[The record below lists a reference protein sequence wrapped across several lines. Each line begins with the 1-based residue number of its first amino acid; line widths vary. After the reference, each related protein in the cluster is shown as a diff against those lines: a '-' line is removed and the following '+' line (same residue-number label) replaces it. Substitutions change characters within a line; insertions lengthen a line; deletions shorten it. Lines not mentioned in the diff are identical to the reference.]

1 MSIKNNEILT
11 WEETI
16 VLLRK
21 SRANT
26 QWIRAA
32 YLEDDLSEN
41 CSRYSKSNEFN
52 LIKEIIYE
60 YKRDKSIKILD
71 VAAGNGISTISFGLL
86 GYSVDAIEPDPSET
100 VGRGA
105 INSMAKKYN
114 LSNINV
120 IDSYGE
126 NTNLNSEAYDVVFIR
141 QGLHHADDIKLML
154 KEFNRLLK
162 RDGLLLSIRDHVVD
176 NYGESLERFLDSQI
190 DHQYYKG
197 ENAYTL
203 KDYIAFIKE
212 AGFMVKKVL
221 TPYSNQI
228 NLNLSD
234 EEILKKIMQS
244 TVGKWITMLF
254 GKKISLLLNQYHNSR
269 KKIPGRLYSFVAIK
283 EDK

>member
-1 MSIKNNEILT
+1 MFFADSFFSLA
-11 WEETI
+11 
-16 VLLRK
+16 L
-21 SRANT
+21 
-26 QWIRAA
+26 
-32 YLEDDLSEN
+32 
-41 CSRYSKSNEFN
+41 F
-52 LIKEIIYE
+52 IKEIIYE